1 MLCVPCFM
9 RLSKLQK
16 YILVQCYHYKGDKMH
31 RNRLIKF
38 YGNVQAAP
46 KSDIQIKIITR
57 SLESLIDKELM
68 IGNGVRTPHK
78 WFIKEIR
85 LTSKGK
91 QEAKKL
97 LGEQM
102 SLPLKQKKDDI

>member
-1 MLCVPCFM
+1 
-9 RLSKLQK
+9 
-16 YILVQCYHYKGDKMH
+16 MH
-31 RNRLIKF
+31 RDRLIGF
-38 YGNVQAAP
+38 YGNIQQAP
-46 KSDIQIKIITR
+46 KSKVQTKIITR

-68 IGNGVRTPHK
+68 TGFGVRTPHK

-91 QEAKKL
+91 KEAKNL

-102 SLPLKQKKDDI
+102 SLPLKTRKAIGDRR

>member
-1 MLCVPCFM
+1 
-9 RLSKLQK
+9 
-16 YILVQCYHYKGDKMH
+16 MH
-31 RNRLIKF
+31 RDRLIRF

-46 KSDIQIKIITR
+46 KSEIQTKIITR

-68 IGNGVRTPHK
+68 VGYGVRTPHK

-85 LTSKGK
+85 LTNKGK
-91 QEAKKL
+91 KESKRL

-102 SLPLKQKKDDI
+102 TLPFKTRKTKSDKR

>member
-1 MLCVPCFM
+1 M

-16 YILVQCYHYKGDKMH
+16 YILIQSDQYKGERLH
-31 RNRLIKF
+31 RDRLVEF
-38 YGNVQAAP
+38 YGHVQRAP
-46 KSDIQIKIITR
+46 KSDLQTKIISR

-68 IGNGVRTPHK
+68 IGYGMRTPHK
-78 WFIKEIR
+78 WFIKEIK

-91 QEAKKL
+91 KEAKKL

-102 SLPLKQKKDDI
+102 SLPLKTK

>member
-1 MLCVPCFM
+1 
-9 RLSKLQK
+9 
-16 YILVQCYHYKGDKMH
+16 MH
-31 RNRLIKF
+31 RDRLIRF

-46 KSDIQIKIITR
+46 KSEVQTKIITR

-68 IGNGVRTPHK
+68 VGYGMRTPHK

-85 LTSKGK
+85 LTTKGK
-91 QEAKKL
+91 KEAKKL

-102 SLPLKQKKDDI
+102 ALPLKTRQAKGERQ

>member
-1 MLCVPCFM
+1 
-9 RLSKLQK
+9 
-16 YILVQCYHYKGDKMH
+16 MH
-31 RNRLIKF
+31 RDRLIKF

-46 KSDIQIKIITR
+46 KSEVQTKIITR
-57 SLESLIDKELM
+57 SLESLTDKELM
-68 IGNGVRTPHK
+68 VGYGVRTPHK

-91 QEAKKL
+91 KEAKKL

-102 SLPLKQKKDDI
+102 ALPLKTRKVKEEKR

>member
-1 MLCVPCFM
+1 M

-16 YILVQCYHYKGDKMH
+16 YILIQCYHYKGDRMH
-31 RNRLIKF
+31 RERLVRF
-38 YGNVQAAP
+38 YGNVQHTP
-46 KSDIQIKIITR
+46 KSDIQTKIITR

-78 WFIKEIR
+78 WFIKEIK
-85 LTSKGK
+85 LTTKGNK
-91 QEAKKL
+91 EAKKL

-102 SLPLKQKKDDI
+102 ALPLKMKKKKLGNR